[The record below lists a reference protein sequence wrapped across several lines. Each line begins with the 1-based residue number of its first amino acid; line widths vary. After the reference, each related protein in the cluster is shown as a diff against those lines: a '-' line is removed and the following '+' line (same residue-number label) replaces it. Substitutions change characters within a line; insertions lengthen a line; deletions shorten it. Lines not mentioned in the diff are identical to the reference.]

1 MPPKKKSPAPAMN
14 RRQFLK
20 LMGLSGL
27 SAFVAGC
34 GQIASKTLT
43 STVTQI
49 LSPTATLPTASQV
62 PTITSA
68 YQAMAAIGQAQDY
81 DPGRLYDEVKKMLEG
96 IGGLA
101 DLVKPGA
108 HVAIKPNLT
117 GGPSYDSGL
126 SVPAA
131 ELYVTHPALVGV
143 LVRLFHEAGAG
154 KVTIVEGVGDMGT
167 YSAWGYTAMA
177 KVMDAGLVDL
187 CQPDPY
193 PDFADFPVGPKF
205 DIYQYFHFNPI
216 LKDVD
221 VFVSV
226 AKMKCHATAGITLSM
241 KNLFGI
247 VPPVFYRRSDKDSY
261 RSSFHSTEKFD
272 KRVPRVILDLNRIRP
287 VNLSIIDGIGTCE
300 GGEGP
305 WIEGIKP
312 VRPELLVAGK
322 DPLATDT
329 VAAALMGFDASG
341 SSGQQPFIHG
351 DNHFVLA
358 GAAGLGC
365 NDLSKIG
372 IIGPS
377 IEEARFNF
385 EPAS

>member
-1 MPPKKKSPAPAMN
+1 MTQRKPNQAASVD

-20 LMGLSGL
+20 LMGLTGL
-27 SAFVAGC
+27 SAFLAGC
-34 GQIASKTLT
+34 GQIVSRALSPSVTQTIAPAATFPATAHPPNIT
-43 STVTQI
+43 ST
-49 LSPTATLPTASQV
+49 
-62 PTITSA
+62 
-68 YQAMAAIGQAQDY
+68 YQAVAAIGQAQDY
-81 DPGRLYDEVKKMLEG
+81 EPGRLYDELKRMLEG

-108 HVAIKPNLT
+108 HVGIKPNLT
-117 GGPSYDSGL
+117 GGPSYDSSL
-126 SVPAA
+126 PAPAA

-154 KVTIVEGVGDMGT
+154 KVTILEGVGDMST
-167 YSAWGYTAMA
+167 FSAWGYTAMA
-177 KVMDAGLVDL
+177 RAMGAGLVDL
-187 CQPDPY
+187 CQSDPY

-261 RSSFHSTEKFD
+261 RSSFHSPEKFD

-287 VNLSIIDGIGTCE
+287 VNLSIIDGIMTCE
-300 GGEGP
+300 KGEGP
-305 WIEGIKP
+305 WIEGINPVKP
-312 VRPELLVAGK
+312 GLLVAGK
-322 DPLATDT
+322 DPVATDT

-341 SSGQQPFIHG
+341 ASGKQPFIHG
-351 DNHFVLA
+351 DNHFALA
-358 GAAGLGC
+358 GAAGLGS

-372 IIGPS
+372 IFGPA
-377 IEEARFNF
+377 IEAARFNF
-385 EPAS
+385 EPVG

>member
-1 MPPKKKSPAPAMN
+1 MDLGKRPEVILITGFDLRGQRAGPAGN
-14 RRQFLK
+14 GGRSR
-20 LMGLSGL
+20 
-27 SAFVAGC
+27 
-34 GQIASKTLT
+34 
-43 STVTQI
+43 
-49 LSPTATLPTASQV
+49 
-62 PTITSA
+62 
-68 YQAMAAIGQAQDY
+68 
-81 DPGRLYDEVKKMLEG
+81 DPGVPVPLARRAQRVAPKLRSIPSSAIVSY
-96 IGGLA
+96 IGPRTP
-101 DLVKPGA
+101 K
-108 HVAIKPNLT
+108 
-117 GGPSYDSGL
+117 
-126 SVPAA
+126 
-131 ELYVTHPALVGV
+131 
-143 LVRLFHEAGAG
+143 VRLDYCD
-154 KVTIVEGVGDMGT
+154 VMV
-167 YSAWGYTAMA
+167 SLA
-177 KVMDAGLVDL
+177 KI
-187 CQPDPY
+187 
-193 PDFADFPVGPKF
+193 KE
-205 DIYQYFHFNPI
+205 
-216 LKDVD
+216 
-221 VFVSV
+221 
-226 AKMKCHATAGITLSM
+226 HATAGITLSM

-247 VPPVFYRRSDKDSY
+247 VPPMFYRRSDKDSY

-312 VRPELLVAGK
+312 VRPGLLVAGK

-341 SSGQQPFIHG
+341 PSGQQPFIHG

>member
-1 MPPKKKSPAPAMN
+1 MSKPKERGARTAADGTIVPCLPGVSRARLTLVIILSAH
-14 RRQFLK
+14 FAL
-20 LMGLSGL
+20 LLAMGLARHWSN
-27 SAFVAGC
+27 
-34 GQIASKTLT
+34 LT
-43 STVTQI
+43 SLNDLGIYDQAVWG
-49 LSPTATLPTASQV
+49 TLHGKWFLN
-62 PTITSA
+62 TS
-68 YQAMAAIGQAQDY
+68 
-81 DPGRLYDEVKKMLEG
+81 
-96 IGGLA
+96 
-101 DLVKPGA
+101 
-108 HVAIKPNLT
+108 NT
-117 GGPSYDSGL
+117 F
-126 SVPAA
+126 
-131 ELYVTHPALVGV
+131 GV
-143 LVRLFHEAGAG
+143 EANCLG
-154 KVTIVEGVGDMGT
+154 
-167 YSAWGYTAMA
+167 
-177 KVMDAGLVDL
+177 
-187 CQPDPY
+187 
-193 PDFADFPVGPKF
+193 
-205 DIYQYFHFNPI
+205 FHFNPI

-221 VFVSV
+221 VFVSL

-341 SSGQQPFIHG
+341 PSGQQPFIHG

-358 GAAGLGC
+358 GAVGLGC
-365 NDLSKIG
+365 NDLAKIG